1 MSARVS
7 PRFDEP
13 PASREPFPLI
23 RLART
28 ASTMEDARRL
38 AAESPRG
45 AVMAD
50 EQTAG
55 RGRLAGRRWHSPPG
69 LSLAVTFW
77 LPLSD
82 FEGTPPPL
90 LAGLALRGALLAWAA
105 SRGLSFPAGLYIK
118 WPNDLLGRGKLAGI
132 LCESAGPAA
141 LVGVGVNLGQT
152 EFAPGY
158 RGRPSSVLLET
169 GTAPDPGELVEL
181 LAAELASRVENR
193 GAWHDELNAA
203 LAYRGYRVVFKP
215 GLGEDDAGE
224 TCSGELRGVS
234 PDGALVIAAEGGERR
249 FFSGELRP
257 SDGSY

>member
-1 MSARVS
+1 
-7 PRFDEP
+7 
-13 PASREPFPLI
+13 
-23 RLART
+23 
-28 ASTMEDARRL
+28 MEDARRL

-45 AVMAD
+45 AVIAD

-82 FEGTPPPL
+82 FEGAPPPL
-90 LAGLALRGALLAWAA
+90 LAGLALRRALLAWAA
-105 SRGLSFPAGLYIK
+105 ARGLSFPAGLRIK

-141 LVGVGVNLGQT
+141 LVGVGVNLSQT
-152 EFAPGY
+152 AFEPYY
-158 RGRPSSVLLET
+158 RSRPSSVLLET
-169 GTAPDPGELVEL
+169 GAVPDKDELVAL
-181 LAAELASRVENR
+181 LAAEFEGLAQMR
-193 GAWHDELNAA
+193 GVWIVELNAA
-203 LAYRGYRVVFKP
+203 LAYRGERVSFKP

-224 TCSGELRGVS
+224 TYSGELVGVS
-234 PDGALVIAAEGGERR
+234 PEGALVLAAEGGERR

>member
-1 MSARVS
+1 
-7 PRFDEP
+7 
-13 PASREPFPLI
+13 
-23 RLART
+23 
-28 ASTMEDARRL
+28 MEDARRL

-45 AVMAD
+45 AVIAD

-82 FEGTPPPL
+82 FEGAPPPL
-90 LAGLALRGALLAWAA
+90 LAGLALRRSLLAWAA
-105 SRGLSFPAGLYIK
+105 ARGLSFPAGLRIK

-141 LVGVGVNLGQT
+141 LVGVGVNLSQT
-152 EFAPGY
+152 AFEPYY
-158 RGRPSSVLLET
+158 RSRPSSVLLET
-169 GTAPDPGELVEL
+169 GAAPDKDELVAL
-181 LAAELASRVENR
+181 LAAEFEGLAQMR
-193 GAWHDELNAA
+193 GVWIVELNAA
-203 LAYRGYRVVFKP
+203 LAYRGERVSFKP

-224 TCSGELRGVS
+224 TYSGELVGVS
-234 PDGALVIAAEGGERR
+234 PEGALVLAAEGGERR

>member
-1 MSARVS
+1 MSFRL
-7 PRFDEP
+7 DEP
-13 PASREPFPLI
+13 PAPREPFSII

-28 ASTMEDARRL
+28 ESTMEDARGL
-38 AAESPRG
+38 SADSPRG

-77 LPLSD
+77 LPISD
-82 FEGTPPPL
+82 FAGAPPPL
-90 LAGLALRGALLAWAA
+90 LAGLALRRALLAWAA
-105 SRGLSFPAGLYIK
+105 PRALSFPSGLKIK

-132 LCESAGPAA
+132 LCEAAGPAA
-141 LVGVGVNLGQT
+141 LVGIGVNLGQT
-152 EFAPGY
+152 AFEPGY

-169 GTAPDPGELVEL
+169 GAAPAAQELAGL
-181 LAAELASRVENR
+181 LAAELAGLAETR
-193 GAWHDELNAA
+193 GAWLDELNAA
-203 LAYRGYRVVFKP
+203 LAYRGRQVAFKP

-224 TCSGELRGVS
+224 TCSGELLGVS
-234 PDGALVIAAEGGERR
+234 PEGALVLAVEGGERR

-257 SDGSY
+257 ADGSY